1 MIGPVPCRV
10 ASEVHVDGRHI
21 AQAGTV
27 QETSGK
33 VGVHTG
39 PETSKMPKQKHTL
52 VMTAEG
58 REVMGSR
65 HSTCK
70 LVTKKDV
77 AESSLHGE
85 QRTKGVVGQDCVKVH
100 SARTDLGGIA
110 TRGPRGT
117 GNPCLGSGLR
127 KQDTNHEGVRR
138 RCKLP
143 GGARAAQVKLKGAI
157 YKSCDSLSL
166 QINEKRM
173 SMINGLIK
181 HGL

>member
-33 VGVHTG
+33 VGVRTG
-39 PETSKMPKQKHTL
+39 PETSKMPRQKHTL

-58 REVMGSR
+58 REVVGPGY
-65 HSTCK
+65 STCK

-110 TRGPRGT
+110 TRGLRGT
-117 GNPCLGSGLR
+117 GNPCLGSRLR
-127 KQDTNHEGVRR
+127 KQDTEPRR
-138 RCKLP
+138 GEKKVQAPRWCPSGLSKTQRHHLQKLRQSEL
-143 GGARAAQVKLKGAI
+143 AKK
-157 YKSCDSLSL
+157 
-166 QINEKRM
+166 
-173 SMINGLIK
+173 
-181 HGL
+181 